1 MSWTRLSPAL
11 CAAIAV
17 GLACPA
23 FAQTQSKAKQPMPEE
38 IGKSQSWTAYTY
50 AEGSGKVCY
59 LVAEPA
65 KKEPGNLKRGNVNA
79 LVTHNTG
86 DKTTNTVSFI
96 AGYPFAENAKVEL
109 DIDGRKFTLFTKNDT
124 AWAYDSNA
132 DREIVTAMVRGKEA
146 VVKGTSSRNN
156 ATTDTYSLSGF
167 TAALQSIDKACNIKR

>member
-65 KKEPGNLKRGNVNA
+65 KKRVHCAARGHPGS
-79 LVTHNTG
+79 H
-86 DKTTNTVSFI
+86 S
-96 AGYPFAENAKVEL
+96 AG
-109 DIDGRKFTLFTKNDT
+109 
-124 AWAYDSNA
+124 
-132 DREIVTAMVRGKEA
+132 
-146 VVKGTSSRNN
+146 
-156 ATTDTYSLSGF
+156 
-167 TAALQSIDKACNIKR
+167 